1 MNLENGE
8 KPKGGKKSINIGMC
22 CHMLNVFTK
31 PQLQSFNY
39 IAQKSNIAEHVLTS
53 KKVGD

>member
-1 MNLENGE
+1 
-8 KPKGGKKSINIGMC
+8 
-22 CHMLNVFTK
+22 MLNVFTK